1 MEGLFKVNAPEPRP
15 NVICNSDGVRPEQV
29 SPMRIDSAGLR
40 CIKRGGILVISAV
53 MALLVSIV
61 SGCATSQSRHAEK
74 KPKAQVK
81 ITGYGILG
89 DRNLKKLVALLQGK
103 LNREYYDANFIED
116 TALILTSQLNRDGY
130 LHPWI
135 TAVITTDDG
144 GAIARTW
151 TGKVAEPLPQSL
163 RARKVEF
170 QVHRGVLYYYTAI
183 KFIGLNAIHKEKAE
197 SFFRAVGALIPLRR
211 SRAYTADNLRRGE
224 ASLKDALERQGFHD
238 AEVKTARLDIDD
250 HSGKVRVLV
259 QVNEGM
265 KWMVRSVR
273 VETFAPD
280 VEQPALIQMLHP
292 AVAYSQLWLQDFTQ
306 SLRVTNYHKGLPD
319 VAVTITTQKQELV
332 TTNIQLDLLA
342 KITTGPVVRIGKV
355 EFTGEKKT
363 RESVMVK
370 TARQKPGDL
379 LDRTAAEQGRFRLAR
394 LGVFDT
400 VDLQYKDVDERTRD
414 LIYRVNEGKEIT
426 WSLLAGYGAYDLL
439 QGGVEVEDNNIFG
452 RAHHADLRLVQSF
465 KTSSADFTYTVP
477 EVTSHDVDAFLS
489 GSALRR
495 QEISFLREEYGASS
509 GLHEYFKAITTDATL
524 RYNYQI
530 LDANQAQISPVEGL
544 QSARDSSVTLDLKH
558 NREDNPLYPRAGYR
572 LSGTFEVASDYLG
585 GNANYERFELIAA
598 YHHSLGPGHW
608 LHLGLSHGAV
618 FTPNGPEVDLPFNKR
633 FFPGGAESVRGYEQG
648 EAAPRDALGNVV
660 GAESYVLA
668 NVEFEQALTES
679 LSLVVFSDSVG
690 LAHSIRNYP
699 ASEGLYSVGG
709 GIYWKTPIGPVR
721 LEYGYNLNR
730 RPQDPT
736 GTIQFS
742 VGFPF

>member
-1 MEGLFKVNAPEPRP
+1 
-15 NVICNSDGVRPEQV
+15 
-29 SPMRIDSAGLR
+29 MRDQSSELGSAKWR
-40 CIKRGGILVISAV
+40 SVCFIFVA
-53 MALLVSIV
+53 MTLLATVV
-61 SGCATSQSRHAEK
+61 TGCATSRSKHEGK
-74 KPKAQVK
+74 KQKAQVK

-103 LNREYYDANFIED
+103 LNRANYDANFIED

-130 LHPWI
+130 LHPRI
-135 TAVITTDDG
+135 TALITTDESG
-144 GAIARTW
+144 VIARTW
-151 TGKVAEPLPQSL
+151 TGQVAEPLPQSL

-170 QVHRGVLYYYTAI
+170 QVNRGVLYYYAAI
-183 KFIGLNAIHKEKAE
+183 KFTGLKSMGNEKAE
-197 SFFRAVGALIPLRR
+197 SFFRAIGGLIPVRR
-211 SRAYTADNLRRGE
+211 SRAYTPDNLRRGE
-224 ASLKDALERQGFHD
+224 ASLRDALERQGFHD
-238 AEVKTARLDIDD
+238 AEVTIGHLDIDD

-259 QVNEGM
+259 HVEEGM

-280 VEQPALIQMLHP
+280 VEQPASIQLLRP
-292 AVAYSQLWLQDFTQ
+292 AVPYSQLWLQDFTQ

-319 VAVTITTQKQELV
+319 VSVAITTQKQELV
-332 TTNIQLDLLA
+332 NTSIELDMIA
-342 KITTGPVVRIGKV
+342 KVSTGPFVRIGKV

-363 RESVMVK
+363 RESVMRK
-370 TARQKPGDL
+370 TARQKPGDP

-400 VDLQYKDVDERTRD
+400 VDLTYKDADERARD
-414 LIYRVNEGKEIT
+414 FIYKVNEGKEIT

-477 EVTSHDVDAFLS
+477 ELAGRDVDAFLTGS
-489 GSALRR
+489 GLRR

-509 GLHEYFKAITTDATL
+509 GLHEYFKAITTDATV
-524 RYNYQI
+524 RYGYQI
-530 LDANQAQISPVEGL
+530 LNANQAQISPAEGL
-544 QSARDSSVTLDLKH
+544 QSARDSSITWDLKH

-572 LSGTFEVASDYLG
+572 LSGTFEVASDHLG
-585 GNANYERFELIAA
+585 GNSSYERFEVIAA
-598 YHHSLGPGHW
+598 YHHSLGTGHW

-633 FFPGGAESVRGYEQG
+633 FFPGGAESVRGYDQG

-668 NVEFEQALTES
+668 NVEFEQALTEN
-679 LSLVVFSDSVG
+679 LSLVVFSDTVG

-709 GIYWKTPIGPVR
+709 GVYWRTPIGPVR

-730 RPQDPT
+730 RPQDPS